1 MSQHSHCDH
10 CQKEQVA
17 QPILIKHEQ
26 RWVGEF
32 CCWECAGEWVS
43 GQFRPNTGTKPLM
56 LCGSLSDFG
65 ITCDLH
71 GCHKGLHRNGEGLN
85 EVQWT

>member
-32 CCWECAGEWVS
+32 CCWECAGHWVAAARWPARKS
-43 GQFRPNTGTKPLM
+43 EGAK
-56 LCGSLSDFG
+56 FG
-65 ITCDLH
+65 
-71 GCHKGLHRNGEGLN
+71 
-85 EVQWT
+85 